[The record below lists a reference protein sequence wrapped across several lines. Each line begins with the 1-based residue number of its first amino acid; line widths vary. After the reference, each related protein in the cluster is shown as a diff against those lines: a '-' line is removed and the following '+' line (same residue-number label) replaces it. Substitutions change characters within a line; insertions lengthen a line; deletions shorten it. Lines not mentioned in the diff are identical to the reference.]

1 MEYTQSQWILFFFFY
16 CFLGWV
22 WESGYVSVKKRE
34 WINRGFLRGPVL
46 PIYGFGAITILWL
59 TLPVREHP
67 ALIFV
72 IGLLGADILEY
83 VTGAAMEKLFHMRYW
98 DYSSEKFNL
107 NGYICLSSTLLW
119 GCFSVALTEAIH
131 PPIERLI
138 LSIPAVIADPL
149 SLAGVAVFAAD
160 VTSSFRSALN
170 MREILEKI
178 GENNEAVAA
187 LEARLDTAVSS
198 FARTSEE
205 FKDNIKTIRDAIR
218 ETRTSHQRK
227 TKAYLVFL
235 NEKAN
240 AAVREVQ
247 AQMAQAIPENEKAR
261 LSKLLSELEDM
272 KARLSRTGW
281 ELAAWKNREYREAAD
296 IIRRNPSAVSRKFRE
311 AFEEIKALGSFKER
325 REDGKE

>member
-1 MEYTQSQWILFFFFY
+1 MGYTQSQWILFFFFY

-149 SLAGVAVFAAD
+149 CLAGVAVFTAD
-160 VTSSFRSALN
+160 GAGSSRSALY
-170 MREILEKI
+170 
-178 GENNEAVAA
+178 
-187 LEARLDTAVSS
+187 
-198 FARTSEE
+198 
-205 FKDNIKTIRDAIR
+205 IR
-218 ETRTSHQRK
+218 
-227 TKAYLVFL
+227 
-235 NEKAN
+235 
-240 AAVREVQ
+240 
-247 AQMAQAIPENEKAR
+247 
-261 LSKLLSELEDM
+261 
-272 KARLSRTGW
+272 
-281 ELAAWKNREYREAAD
+281 
-296 IIRRNPSAVSRKFRE
+296 
-311 AFEEIKALGSFKER
+311 
-325 REDGKE
+325 

>member
-1 MEYTQSQWILFFFFY
+1 MGYTQSQWILFFFFY

-170 MREILEKI
+170 MRELLEKI

-187 LEARLDTAVSS
+187 LETRLDTAVSG
-198 FARTSEE
+198 FTRTSEE
-205 FKDNIKTIRDAIR
+205 FRNNICAIRDAIK
-218 ETRTSHQRK
+218 EMRTSRQQK

-240 AAVREVQ
+240 AAVKEVQ
-247 AQMAQAIPENEKAR
+247 AQMALAVPENEKAR